1 MSSEESERLGIQ
13 TGDVNGLGIVI
24 GHDSSV
30 TIGQALPPAQR
41 EAVAM
46 LEDFVRLLGSFEG
59 SVPDASDIREAAE
72 AARVEAGEPSPR
84 WGAVRGL
91 LRGIAAS
98 VAGVAALTDAIKN
111 VQDLVAHL
119 SR

>member
-1 MSSEESERLGIQ
+1 MNSEEGERLGIR
-13 TGDVNGLGIVI
+13 TGDVHGLGIVI

-30 TIGQALPPAQR
+30 TVGQLPPAQ
-41 EAVAM
+41 EKAVEM
-46 LEDFVRLLGSFEG
+46 LEDFVRLLGLFEG
-59 SVPDASDIREAAE
+59 AVPDASDIREAAE
-72 AARVEAGEPSPR
+72 AAKVEAGEPSPR

-111 VQDLVAHL
+111 VQDLVTHL
-119 SR
+119 PR